1 MTYPPLSPNVPP
13 NIPRFPGV
21 RRLLAHAQWA
31 IGPALM
37 ATGVAVALARGPGA
51 WRPAWAGDGLLL
63 EITWMALLL
72 LGNHLRLHQLPS
84 PSRWLAQARA
94 VQESRWADPRWAWT
108 GAFLLSAFFASF
120 YFAPEIWSPCWGMGE
135 ALSQNLRGRP
145 ADAWFFYGLLYT
157 LVVLLGSMR
166 MFRKHRGDA
175 YQIWRTRSVVAFQL
189 VFAFLAPAWLEGW
202 MHPNPIFSLDIKYF
216 WPLNH
221 TFFEPWHLD
230 AMRASGALGRVFLVA
245 GVLMFLVV
253 APWATWRW
261 GKGWYC
267 SWMCGCGGLA
277 ETAGDA
283 FRHKSDSRPRAWKWE
298 RWAISGVLA
307 WITLGTGVV
316 LGGYLT
322 GISQPLGID
331 TYTWFSKPYA
341 LVVAS
346 LFSGVA
352 GVGFYPLLGN
362 RFWCRFGCPLAAYM
376 GIFQRFASRFRVATD
391 GGDCIACGQCTVQ
404 CEMGIDVRAY
414 ALAQQPVVRA
424 GCVGCGICT
433 SVCPRG
439 VLRLET
445 VPAASRERLEP
456 WPLTITPTGIALER
470 TENTGSEHIDGRGFR
485 NFRAPQN

>member
-1 MTYPPLSPNVPP
+1 MMFP
-13 NIPRFPGV
+13 PRFPAASPTALRNPGV
-21 RRLLAHAQWA
+21 RKSL
-31 IGPALM
+31 GPAWM
-37 ATGVAVALARGPGA
+37 AVGVTVALALGPGA
-51 WRPAWAGDGLLL
+51 WRPAWGGDGLLL

-72 LGNHLRLHQLPS
+72 LGNHLRLRHQAS

-94 VQESRWADPRWAWT
+94 VRESRWEDPRWAWA
-108 GAFLLSAFFASF
+108 GAFVLSAFFASF
-120 YFAPEIWSPCWGMGE
+120 YFAPEIWRPFWGMGD

-157 LVVLLGSMR
+157 VVVLLGAMR
-166 MFRKHRGDA
+166 MFQKHRGDA
-175 YQIWRTRSVVAFQL
+175 YQIWRTRSVVACQL
-189 VFAFLAPAWLEGW
+189 IFAFLAPALLEGW
-202 MHPNPIFSLDIKYF
+202 MHPNPSFSLDIKFF

-283 FRHKSDSRPRAWKWE
+283 FRHRSDARPRAWKWE
-298 RWAISGVLA
+298 RWAIYGVLA

-322 GISQPLGID
+322 GTTQLGGID
-331 TYTWFSKPYA
+331 TYIWFSKPYA

-414 ALAQQPVVRA
+414 ALAQEPVVRA

-439 VLRLET
+439 VLRLEAEHAT
-445 VPAASRERLEP
+445 PQEPTEP
-456 WPLTITPTGIALER
+456 WPLAISPNGIVLER
-470 TENTGSEHIDGRGFR
+470 LENPQRPAPAGGGFR